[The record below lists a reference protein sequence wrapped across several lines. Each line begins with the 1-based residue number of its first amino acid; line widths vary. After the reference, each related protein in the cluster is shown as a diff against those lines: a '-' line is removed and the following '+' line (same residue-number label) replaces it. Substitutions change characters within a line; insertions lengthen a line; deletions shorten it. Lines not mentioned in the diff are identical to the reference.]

1 MIDTLYP
8 IFQHWSKTGSVY
20 LFSDPHFDD
29 EDCHY
34 MNPDWIDPE
43 EQIKIINST
52 VCKTDYLILL
62 GDIGNEKRL
71 AQIKTKHI
79 VLLTGNHDKG
89 NAAYKPYCEEIYNG
103 PLFVAD
109 RILLSHE
116 PINGLENF
124 CTNIHGHCHASDYGV
139 FGMCG
144 HVNLAADVCGY
155 VPYSLKEL
163 IRTHKILAGVENY
176 HRITIDRA
184 TEFGG
189 INNGLGL

>member
-8 IFQHWSKTGSVY
+8 IFRHWSEKGSVY

-29 EDCHY
+29 WDCKY

-43 EQIKIINST
+43 EQIKIINDM
-52 VCKTDYLILL
+52 VHKNDYLILL
-62 GDIGNEKRL
+62 GDVGNEMRL
-71 AQIKTKHI
+71 AQIKTEHI

-89 NAAYKPYCEEIYNG
+89 AKIYEPYCEEVYTG

-124 CTNIHGHCHASDYGV
+124 CTNIHGHCHASSYGV
-139 FGMCG
+139 FGKYG
-144 HVNLAADVCGY
+144 HVNLAADVCNY
-155 VPYSLKEL
+155 EPYSLKDL
-163 IRTHKILAGVENY
+163 IKTHKILVGVENY
-176 HRITIDRA
+176 HRFTINQA
-184 TEFGG
+184 TEFGAVIPKG
-189 INNGLGL
+189 E